1 MEGIRKIDL
10 KNFVLKVD
18 MNYDHSIIDLNDWQ
32 DYLDCLCGDR
42 EYQKEAIR
50 KVLIYLLSGKYSSV
64 NDLVVENYNANEDIK
79 NEYASVTHYLK
90 KLQFPNMLSGVVD
103 LATGTGKSFVLF
115 GVAHIML
122 LIGAIKRVLVLCPSL
137 TIETELNKKFTE
149 LLSREDIQIAIPAA
163 YKNGAFSLVNA
174 NQTIGANNICI
185 ENIHAVYSNTGS
197 SISDSFSGNG
207 PSFFQ

>member
-10 KNFVLKVD
+10 KNLVLKVD

-42 EYQKEAIR
+42 EYQKDAI
-50 KVLIYLLSGKYSSV
+50 KTVLIYLLSGKYSSI

-79 NEYASVTHYLK
+79 NEYVSVTHYLK

-103 LATGTGKSFVLF
+103 LATGTGKSFVIF

-149 LLSREDIQIAIPAA
+149 LC
-163 YKNGAFSLVNA
+163 K
-174 NQTIGANNICI
+174 
-185 ENIHAVYSNTGS
+185 
-197 SISDSFSGNG
+197 
-207 PSFFQ
+207 